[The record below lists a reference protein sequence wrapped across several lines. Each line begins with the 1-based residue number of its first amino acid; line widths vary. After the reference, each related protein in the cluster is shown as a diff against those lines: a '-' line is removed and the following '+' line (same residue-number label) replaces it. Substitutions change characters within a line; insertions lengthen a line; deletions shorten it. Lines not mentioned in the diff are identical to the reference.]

1 MDTPNGTKLF
11 SDMIKRRDFLKLAVR
26 NCALGAAALCASPIV
41 FAKAKPPAERRLAF
55 YNLHTGEK
63 LQTTYW
69 AEGEYI
75 DQELQSLDYLLRDY
89 RTDEVVSMDK
99 NLLDLLYVLQQQVDN
114 TAPYHVI
121 SGYRSPKTNAKLRQ
135 HSKGVAK
142 RSMHMQGK
150 AIDIRL
156 PGVELKHLRQAALQ
170 LHSGG
175 VGYYPKSD
183 FVHIDTGRPRF
194 W

>member
-1 MDTPNGTKLF
+1 M
-11 SDMIKRRDFLKLAVR
+11 
-26 NCALGAAALCASPIV
+26 
-41 FAKAKPPAERRLAF
+41 AF

-63 LQTTYW
+63 LHTTYW

-121 SGYRSPKTNAKLRQ
+121 SG
-135 HSKGVAK
+135 
-142 RSMHMQGK
+142 
-150 AIDIRL
+150 
-156 PGVELKHLRQAALQ
+156 
-170 LHSGG
+170 
-175 VGYYPKSD
+175 
-183 FVHIDTGRPRF
+183 
-194 W
+194 

>member
-1 MDTPNGTKLF
+1 ML
-11 SDMIKRRDFLKLAVR
+11 KRRDFLKSAVG
-26 NCALGAAALCASPIV
+26 LTTAALCTPSLV
-41 FAKAKPPAERRLAF
+41 LAKTKLLNQEKQPKQLPERQLAF

-63 LQTTYW
+63 LSTTYW

-75 DQELQSLDYLLRDY
+75 AQELHNLDYLLRDH
-89 RTDEVVSMDK
+89 RSGEVMAMDK
-99 NLLDLLYVLQQQVDN
+99 NLLDLLYVLQQQVDKQG
-114 TAPYHVI
+114 AYHVI

-142 RSMHMQGK
+142 RSLHMQGK
-150 AIDIRL
+150 AIDVRL

-170 LHSGG
+170 LKSGG
-175 VGYYPKSD
+175 VGYYPKSN